1 MRNNSR
7 KPWFVSSFNMGNII
21 FVNILS
27 QGQTIKWSKERGQ
40 KDLKNSTQKTKDRAT
55 RIPLKTKG
63 ELRLLQRAKPFL
75 LYTGIHCV
83 TFVTIE
89 FQ

>member
-40 KDLKNSTQKTKDRAT
+40 KDKQGSKKQ
-55 RIPLKTKG
+55 
-63 ELRLLQRAKPFL
+63 
-75 LYTGIHCV
+75 YT
-83 TFVTIE
+83 E
-89 FQ
+89 N